1 MTSQR
6 TRERLIQRLMDQGI
20 TRFEVLEAIR
30 SVPRHLFV
38 DEALA
43 HRSYEDTALP
53 IGYGQTLSQ
62 PYVVAKMSELALAHG
77 RPKKVL
83 ELGSGSGYQTAIL
96 ASLVDEICAI
106 ERIKPLLDRARRQL
120 RELRVRNVRLRHG
133 DGLEGWPSEAP
144 FDLILGAAAPE
155 HIPSDLLEQLAPG
168 GRLIMP
174 VGGRRQQLMMV
185 TASPEGY
192 VEEVIEEVKAS
203 GLRGRG
209 ARRREDTR
217 WRAVLTAAGA
227 LGTIGACA
235 AIARPYLVHEVS
247 GERTAARASEKTP
260 ASSGSEREPE
270 GFRPRRH
277 HRNARAARF
286 AAEGLDL
293 SAAPLDPLHR
303 GRFNQVLA
311 AVALERGELVA
322 RESTAPLRVAVDRRD
337 AAQEGVDARGR
348 A

>member
-1 MTSQR
+1 
-6 TRERLIQRLMDQGI
+6 MDQGI

-133 DGLEGWPSEAP
+133 DGLDGWSSEAP

-155 HIPSDLLEQLAPG
+155 RIPSGLLEQLAPG
-168 GRLIMP
+168 GRLILP
-174 VGGRRQQLMMV
+174 VGGRRQQLIMV

-192 VEEVIEEVKAS
+192 VEEVIEEVNFVPMV
-203 GLRGRG
+203 RGV
-209 ARRREDTR
+209 RR
-217 WRAVLTAAGA
+217 
-227 LGTIGACA
+227 
-235 AIARPYLVHEVS
+235 
-247 GERTAARASEKTP
+247 
-260 ASSGSEREPE
+260 
-270 GFRPRRH
+270 
-277 HRNARAARF
+277 
-286 AAEGLDL
+286 
-293 SAAPLDPLHR
+293 
-303 GRFNQVLA
+303 
-311 AVALERGELVA
+311 
-322 RESTAPLRVAVDRRD
+322 
-337 AAQEGVDARGR
+337 
-348 A
+348 

>member
-62 PYVVAKMSELALAHG
+62 PYVVARMSELALAQG

-106 ERIKPLLDRARRQL
+106 ERIKPLLERARKQL
-120 RELRVRNVRLRHG
+120 RALRVRNVRLRHG
-133 DGLEGWPSEAP
+133 DGLDGWASEAP

-155 HIPSDLLEQLAPG
+155 HLPTQLLEQLAPG
-168 GRLIMP
+168 GRLILP
-174 VGGRRQQLMMV
+174 VGGERQQLMMV
-185 TASPEGY
+185 TATPEGF
-192 VEEVIEEVKAS
+192 VEEVIEEVNFVPMV
-203 GLRGRG
+203 RGV
-209 ARRREDTR
+209 TR
-217 WRAVLTAAGA
+217 
-227 LGTIGACA
+227 
-235 AIARPYLVHEVS
+235 
-247 GERTAARASEKTP
+247 
-260 ASSGSEREPE
+260 
-270 GFRPRRH
+270 
-277 HRNARAARF
+277 
-286 AAEGLDL
+286 
-293 SAAPLDPLHR
+293 
-303 GRFNQVLA
+303 
-311 AVALERGELVA
+311 
-322 RESTAPLRVAVDRRD
+322 
-337 AAQEGVDARGR
+337 
-348 A
+348 

>member
-62 PYVVAKMSELALAHG
+62 PYVVARMSELALDQG

-106 ERIKPLLDRARRQL
+106 ERIKPLLERARKQL
-120 RELRVRNVRLRHG
+120 RALRVRNVRLRHG
-133 DGLEGWPSEAP
+133 DGLDGWASEAP

-155 HIPSDLLEQLAPG
+155 HLPTQLLEQLAPG
-168 GRLIMP
+168 GRLILP
-174 VGGRRQQLMMV
+174 VGGERQQLMMV
-185 TASPEGY
+185 TATPEGY
-192 VEEVIEEVKAS
+192 VEEVIEEVNFVPMV
-203 GLRGRG
+203 RG
-209 ARRREDTR
+209 
-217 WRAVLTAAGA
+217 
-227 LGTIGACA
+227 
-235 AIARPYLVHEVS
+235 VS
-247 GERTAARASEKTP
+247 R
-260 ASSGSEREPE
+260 
-270 GFRPRRH
+270 
-277 HRNARAARF
+277 
-286 AAEGLDL
+286 
-293 SAAPLDPLHR
+293 
-303 GRFNQVLA
+303 
-311 AVALERGELVA
+311 
-322 RESTAPLRVAVDRRD
+322 
-337 AAQEGVDARGR
+337 
-348 A
+348 

>member
-1 MTSQR
+1 MSRQGIGMTSQR

-133 DGLEGWPSEAP
+133 DGLDGWSSEAP

-155 HIPSDLLEQLAPG
+155 HIPSGLLEQLVPG
-168 GRLIMP
+168 GRLILP
-174 VGGRRQQLMMV
+174 VGGRRQQLIMV

-192 VEEVIEEVKAS
+192 VEEVIEEVNFVPMV
-203 GLRGRG
+203 RGV
-209 ARRREDTR
+209 RR
-217 WRAVLTAAGA
+217 
-227 LGTIGACA
+227 
-235 AIARPYLVHEVS
+235 
-247 GERTAARASEKTP
+247 
-260 ASSGSEREPE
+260 
-270 GFRPRRH
+270 
-277 HRNARAARF
+277 
-286 AAEGLDL
+286 
-293 SAAPLDPLHR
+293 
-303 GRFNQVLA
+303 
-311 AVALERGELVA
+311 
-322 RESTAPLRVAVDRRD
+322 
-337 AAQEGVDARGR
+337 
-348 A
+348 